1 MGAISLEK
9 SAQMYWLGRYMER
22 VFITMQN
29 YIKCFDK
36 SIDAPGEA
44 YQAYCRAL
52 GMEDIYHSDEA
63 FFERYLY
70 DEKDCSSV
78 AFSLERAF
86 DNAIV
91 LRNEISTEALAYIHL
106 AQEKLA
112 ESKVDSEHLIVLQ
125 SIVDQLYAFWGC
137 IDDEVEDE
145 DHRNIIKVGR
155 YVERLDLCM
164 RLKVDQQLINK
175 AFRKLKD
182 RIQRL
187 SRPYDDEKLFRLGEI
202 LKMEDWTERAGEA
215 LMYVNSL
222 FEVPVE

>member
-22 VFITMQN
+22 VFVTLQN

-63 FFERYLY
+63 FFERYLF
-70 DEKDCSSV
+70 DENDCSSI

-91 LRNEISTEALAYIHL
+91 LRNEISTEALTKNLLSEVRTTVYQYSKSAISLHHCRSTQTLILFIFASAHLTLASYRRRAY
-106 AQEKLA
+106 
-112 ESKVDSEHLIVLQ
+112 
-125 SIVDQLYAFWGC
+125 
-137 IDDEVEDE
+137 
-145 DHRNIIKVGR
+145 
-155 YVERLDLCM
+155 
-164 RLKVDQQLINK
+164 
-175 AFRKLKD
+175 
-182 RIQRL
+182 
-187 SRPYDDEKLFRLGEI
+187 
-202 LKMEDWTERAGEA
+202 
-215 LMYVNSL
+215 
-222 FEVPVE
+222 